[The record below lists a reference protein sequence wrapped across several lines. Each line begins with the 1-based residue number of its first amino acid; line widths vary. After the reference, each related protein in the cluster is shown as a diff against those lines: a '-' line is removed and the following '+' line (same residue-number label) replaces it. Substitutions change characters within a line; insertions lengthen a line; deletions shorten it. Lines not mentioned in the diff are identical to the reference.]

1 MADSDDEE
9 GKRCLNCGAS
19 FEGLR
24 RCGKCKAVYFC
35 NAACQRE
42 VWKEHCKTCVAPA
55 GAAPPPPPEAPGQG
69 AASGAPAAAGAP
81 PAAPEQKY
89 TPEQIKREGLR
100 RVNQE
105 VLPEVGALMRE
116 GKFADAIEHL
126 EESVAFASGA
136 DERELL
142 DALSCLTARCY
153 LGMGRPKEALQGLN
167 PALMQARRN
176 GGPSAIKP
184 HSIAAECFRALGD
197 EEKTRVELRA
207 LVEAAAESAD
217 EAEQAG
223 ALLLA
228 GIALFDMG
236 DLHAA
241 VPLLASAAAAAE
253 KVGDSRGAPPRA
265 GAPAP
270 RCSGC
275 GARAKPRRRGGTSSR
290 RSRRASAGK
299 RNERKRR
306 DKRFLSAMAAP
317 THALM
322 ARMSSPRRRVSRRR
336 SASAPERRRRR
347 SGPRRPRR
355 ASLKIHKKTERRK
368 AFAPWRPS
376 ATRALGG
383 AARTATSSPHT
394 CSWARARRPRRTSR
408 TPVRSRGRSARR
420 RRRRPG
426 CARGTRATGGRRL
439 RRRPRRR
446 ARGVRKGRRRRAG
459 RGARRA
465 RGARQERRGGQSGS
479 RGDDRRRVEREAR
492 LNRRGGARTVR
503 FDVKFRWS
511 LRTRNV
517 ESISPARARGRHS
530 IMRPPVRPPPSV
542 LIRRQGGQ
550 SGRRCVER
558 AVGARGVF
566 ARFPPRGSRH
576 TTCADV

>member
-24 RCGKCKAVYFC
+24 RCGKCKAAYFC

-136 DERELL
+136 EERELL

-253 KVGDSRGAPPRA
+253 KVGDFAGRAAARGRA
-265 GAPAP
+265 GAALLRLRRPGQAAEAW
-270 RCSGC
+270 RDELKALEEGERREKKRAEEKRQTFSLGE
-275 GARAKPRRRGGTSSR
+275 GGADARADGADELAAATRVEEALGVG
-290 RSRRASAGK
+290 AG
-299 RNERKRR
+299 
-306 DKRFLSAMAAP
+306 
-317 THALM
+317 
-322 ARMSSPRRRVSRRR
+322 
-336 SASAPERRRRR
+336 APEETKRTE
-347 SGPRRPRR
+347 
-355 ASLKIHKKTERRK
+355 ASSESFPKNTQENGK
-368 AFAPWRPS
+368 AQS
-376 ATRALGG
+376 LRALAPVGD
-383 AARTATSSPHT
+383 
-394 CSWARARRPRRTSR
+394 ARARRCRAHGNLFTAHLLMGAREAAETHLAHACSIARTLGAKEEAETWLR
-408 TPVRSRGRSARR
+408 AGHARR
-420 RRRRPG
+420 LAG
-426 CARGTRATGGRRL
+426 DASD
-439 RRRPRRR
+439 
-446 ARGVRKGRRRRAG
+446 GVPAD
-459 RGARRA
+459 A
-465 RGARQERRGGQSGS
+465 RGAGLDEL
-479 RGDDRRRVEREAR
+479 A
-492 LNRRGGARTVR
+492 
-503 FDVKFRWS
+503 
-511 LRTRNV
+511 
-517 ESISPARARGRHS
+517 ARARNGAEGKAGAAEM
-530 IMRPPVRPPPSV
+530 ID
-542 LIRRQGGQ
+542 GG
-550 SGRRCVER
+550 
-558 AVGARGVF
+558 
-566 ARFPPRGSRH
+566 
-576 TTCADV
+576 

>member
-253 KVGDSRGAPPRA
+253 EVGDFAGRAAARGRA
-265 GAPAP
+265 GAALLRLRRPGQAAEAW
-270 RCSGC
+270 RDELKALEEGERREKKRAEEKRQTFSLGD
-275 GARAKPRRRGGTSSR
+275 GGADARADGADELAAATRVEEALGVG
-290 RSRRASAGK
+290 AG
-299 RNERKRR
+299 
-306 DKRFLSAMAAP
+306 
-317 THALM
+317 
-322 ARMSSPRRRVSRRR
+322 
-336 SASAPERRRRR
+336 APEETKRTE
-347 SGPRRPRR
+347 
-355 ASLKIHKKTERRK
+355 ASSESFPKNTQENGK
-368 AFAPWRPS
+368 AQS
-376 ATRALGG
+376 LRALAPVGD
-383 AARTATSSPHT
+383 
-394 CSWARARRPRRTSR
+394 ARARRCRAHGNLFTAHLLMGAREAAETHLAHACSIARTLGAKEEAETWLR
-408 TPVRSRGRSARR
+408 AGHARR
-420 RRRRPG
+420 LAGDASDGVPAD
-426 CARGTRATGGRRL
+426 AREAYEK
-439 RRRPRRR
+439 
-446 ARGVRKGRRRRAG
+446 AAAV
-459 RGARRA
+459 A
-465 RGARQERRGGQSGS
+465 RGAGLDEL
-479 RGDDRRRVEREAR
+479 A
-492 LNRRGGARTVR
+492 
-503 FDVKFRWS
+503 
-511 LRTRNV
+511 
-517 ESISPARARGRHS
+517 ARARNGAEGKAGAAEM
-530 IMRPPVRPPPSV
+530 ID
-542 LIRRQGGQ
+542 GG
-550 SGRRCVER
+550 
-558 AVGARGVF
+558 
-566 ARFPPRGSRH
+566 
-576 TTCADV
+576 

>member
-1 MADSDDEE
+1 M
-9 GKRCLNCGAS
+9 
-19 FEGLR
+19 R
-24 RCGKCKAVYFC
+24 RARRGG
-35 NAACQRE
+35 
-42 VWKEHCKTCVAPA
+42 T
-55 GAAPPPPPEAPGQG
+55 
-69 AASGAPAAAGAP
+69 AAAARSAGPRRGVRRPRGCGGTARR
-81 PAAPEQKY
+81 PEQKY

-136 DERELL
+136 EERELL

-253 KVGDSRGAPPRA
+253 EGGGLRGARRRARARRRRAAPVAAPGPSRGGVEGRA
-265 GAPAP
+265 Q
-270 RCSGC
+270 
-275 GARAKPRRRGGTSSR
+275 GARGG
-290 RSRRASAGK
+290 RAPGK
-299 RNERKRR
+299 NERRRR
-306 DKRFLSAMAAP
+306 DKRFRSARAAP

-322 ARMSSPRRRVSRRR
+322 ARTSSPRRRVSRRR

-355 ASLKIHKKTERRK
+355 ASLKIHKKTERQ
-368 AFAPWRPS
+368 S
-376 ATRALGG
+376 LRALAPVGD
-383 AARTATSSPHT
+383 
-394 CSWARARRPRRTSR
+394 ARARRCRAHGNLFTAHLLMGAREAAETHLAHACSIARTLGAKEEAETWLR
-408 TPVRSRGRSARR
+408 AGHARR
-420 RRRRPG
+420 LAGDASDGVPAD
-426 CARGTRATGGRRL
+426 AR
-439 RRRPRRR
+439 
-446 ARGVRKGRRRRAG
+446 
-459 RGARRA
+459 
-465 RGARQERRGGQSGS
+465 ER
-479 RGDDRRRVEREAR
+479 
-492 LNRRGGARTVR
+492 T
-503 FDVKFRWS
+503 K
-511 LRTRNV
+511 
-517 ESISPARARGRHS
+517 
-530 IMRPPVRPPPSV
+530 RPPPSRGRG
-542 LIRRQGGQ
+542 LDELAARARNGAEGKAGAAEMIDGG
-550 SGRRCVER
+550 
-558 AVGARGVF
+558 
-566 ARFPPRGSRH
+566 
-576 TTCADV
+576 

>member
-1 MADSDDEE
+1 
-9 GKRCLNCGAS
+9 
-19 FEGLR
+19 
-24 RCGKCKAVYFC
+24 
-35 NAACQRE
+35 
-42 VWKEHCKTCVAPA
+42 
-55 GAAPPPPPEAPGQG
+55 
-69 AASGAPAAAGAP
+69 
-81 PAAPEQKY
+81 
-89 TPEQIKREGLR
+89 
-100 RVNQE
+100 
-105 VLPEVGALMRE
+105 MRE

-223 ALLLA
+223 GCCSRGSPCSTWGTCTRRYCSQLRRPPRRRWGLA
-228 GIALFDMG
+228 GR
-236 DLHAA
+236 
-241 VPLLASAAAAAE
+241 AAA
-253 KVGDSRGAPPRA
+253 RA
-265 GAPAP
+265 GRRRAAPVAAP
-270 RCSGC
+270 GPS
-275 GARAKPRRRGGTSSR
+275 RRRGGTGSR

-383 AARTATSSPHT
+383 AARTALFTAHPP
-394 CSWARARRPRRTSR
+394 WARARRPRRTSR

-420 RRRRPG
+420 RRRNLA
-426 CARGTRATGGRRL
+426 ARGTRGDWRATP

-446 ARGVRKGRRRRAG
+446 AGVRKGRRRRAG